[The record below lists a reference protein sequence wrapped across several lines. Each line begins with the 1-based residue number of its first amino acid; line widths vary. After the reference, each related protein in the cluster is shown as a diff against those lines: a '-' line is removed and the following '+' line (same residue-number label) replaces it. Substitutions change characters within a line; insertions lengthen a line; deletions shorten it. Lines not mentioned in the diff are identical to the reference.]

1 MDQPPRCRP
10 FHIMPCQ
17 WHDLPCQIMSVGKLM
32 INHKALNRVFHKKSD
47 KPTWNECVS
56 TVSPTSY
63 LASVSHRH
71 VDRSSIYTPVFWNG
85 SCCRFEDKKHIIMW
99 SDRFLLWIVEWS
111 LWGGASAMHGCLS
124 WELWQGKLELLV
136 AEGLE
141 THSDPCDIRCVAV
154 MCARHLASKDF
165 HRVFASRLSSLLKM
179 VERFAHVGYTGMVS
193 EHIPEGYPNSFQYF
207 TISCTFVLL
216 CLIGSEVNCAS
227 FDQSL
232 LRHFQM
238 STALNISFYYF
249 PNSSL
254 LFPN

>member
-1 MDQPPRCRP
+1 MCKYSKSY
-10 FHIMPCQ
+10 FIFGF
-17 WHDLPCQIMSVGKLM
+17 SVAQTCWSKQYL
-32 INHKALNRVFHKKSD
+32 H
-47 KPTWNECVS
+47 
-56 TVSPTSY
+56 TS
-63 LASVSHRH
+63 
-71 VDRSSIYTPVFWNG
+71 IWNG

-179 VERFAHVGYTGMVS
+179 LKGSHMLATLVWFQNIFLKDIPTVSNILQFHAHLCSYVWLVQRLIVL
-193 EHIPEGYPNSFQYF
+193 HL
-207 TISCTFVLL
+207 IS
-216 CLIGSEVNCAS
+216 
-227 FDQSL
+227 
-232 LRHFQM
+232 H
-238 STALNISFYYF
+238 Y
-249 PNSSL
+249 
-254 LFPN
+254 